1 MNLFPSFIFW
11 DIFLH
16 TLSMSPIWTTYQKVL
31 MARWLIQPPRL
42 VSKEGRGE
50 WSVSRNWRPQHTGS
64 GQGPSS
70 RLSTQAWEMLEHS
83 LCRPQ
88 FPLCISRELLL
99 LPVTPHKCDSAFAG
113 PCRPLLHLPD
123 RTGPLTEL
131 WVSVSL
137 SGPTTQMKIKVCETP
152 SCVCS
157 ISESCCEHPW
167 ELTLWSTFCH
177 VSFMPSVVVDL
188 QKRASP
194 LLCPLCFSFLVSLGV
209 QGHSVNT
216 LRSSNNGDLSTF
228 HRQAWKSQLAS
239 PFNWDASAQSMGPS
253 VLIAL
258 AALWLSVS
266 LCKAVAASCRMLQS
280 GRRAA
285 PGHLCGLINDL
296 PAPPGDNFT
305 TQPKLLCLLLP
316 SVILK
321 RFTDPPWS
329 LLTLS
334 ALVSWSMRTW
344 L

>member
-1 MNLFPSFIFW
+1 MCVCMCICIFV
-11 DIFLH
+11 
-16 TLSMSPIWTTYQKVL
+16 Y
-31 MARWLIQPPRL
+31 
-42 VSKEGRGE
+42 
-50 WSVSRNWRPQHTGS
+50 
-64 GQGPSS
+64 
-70 RLSTQAWEMLEHS
+70 
-83 LCRPQ
+83 
-88 FPLCISRELLL
+88 
-99 LPVTPHKCDSAFAG
+99 
-113 PCRPLLHLPD
+113 
-123 RTGPLTEL
+123 
-131 WVSVSL
+131 
-137 SGPTTQMKIKVCETP
+137 VCE
-152 SCVCS
+152 CVCVCMYMCMCVYMS
-157 ISESCCEHPW
+157 MCVYVCVCVCALKQVHFHKPRRNRDYW
-167 ELTLWSTFCH
+167 
-177 VSFMPSVVVDL
+177 
-188 QKRASP
+188 A